1 MSDFSNNNIEVYSD
15 PMILSMIGESL
26 KRKRINLS
34 ITQEELARQTCLD
47 RASIIR
53 LESGKGATLHTF
65 IRVLRMLR
73 ELYLIEP
80 LRSATELTPIEA
92 YELERKIRKKRKMRV
107 RNSKKLNN
115 NPGKLNSP
123 KSNQ

>member
-80 LRSATELTPIEA
+80 LRSATDLTPIEA

-107 RNSKKLNN
+107 RHTKDQDDNT
-115 NPGKLNSP
+115 P
-123 KSNQ
+123 KINRTKSDS